1 MEEVEEVK
9 VEVVEEVVVEVK
21 EVVEVEVEVVEEVV
35 VEVVVKEE
43 AAASHLG
50 ERRFGEHH
58 VDGAVRPRHE
68 LGALRAVRERHLP
81 VEPPEVEVELHTTP
95 VEGQRI
101 APNCAPNCAELRA
114 PARRRWRRLR
124 RGSASGRR
132 HESTR
137 RGRRRTSRRRRST
150 GRSTRR
156 RRLRE
161 GGGGA
166 ETRGERS
173 GRAAWAGRRT
183 AEPLAIKALEGD
195 GVEERLARAEEGEVV
210 RRDLVER
217 LALAVVPVL
226 ERDDERAELARE
238 LLDEAR
244 RRPVQRRL
252 AAEVE
257 EDGRL
262 RLRARRPVRLVLVVP
277 LVEGAAVGR
286 REVVELLRH
295 VGARVEAKL
304 ACGSALLHGHPER
317 GLQRRR
323 RRREADEGE
332 G

>member
-1 MEEVEEVK
+1 MSMVRYVLDMSSAHCAPYESATCRSNRQK
-9 VEVVEEVVVEVK
+9 
-21 EVVEVEVEVVEEVV
+21 
-35 VEVVVKEE
+35 
-43 AAASHLG
+43 SRSSCT
-50 ERRFGEHH
+50 RR
-58 VDGAVRPRHE
+58 RWR
-68 LGALRAVRERHLP
+68 VRELRRIAR
-81 VEPPEVEVELHTTP
+81 
-95 VEGQRI
+95 RI
-101 APNCAPNCAELRA
+101 APNCARLHDAAGGDCAVEVLREEGTSPRGEGAGVRAAENDPRGGARDAGGCTRAA
-114 PARRRWRRLR
+114 PGLR
-124 RGSASGRR
+124 RGARR
-132 HESTR
+132 
-137 RGRRRTSRRRRST
+137 
-150 GRSTRR
+150 
-156 RRLRE
+156 
-161 GGGGA
+161 
-166 ETRGERS
+166 

-183 AEPLAIKALEGD
+183 AEPLAIKALERD

-295 VGARVEAKL
+295 VRARVEAEL
-304 ACGSALLHGHPER
+304 AGGGALLHGHPER

-323 RRREADEGE
+323 RRSQADEGGGEVVAHGDAGLRRE
-332 G
+332 GRRDSSSLAFR